1 MSNGETLANQ
11 ANVTS
16 GCLLVGEFVDESE
29 RPVNNA
35 QPGEAV
41 RTQIVANHVDLWA
54 ASDGLREFTILLREG
69 PVVTVRGHALK
80 HEPHPLAGEDVFG
93 VVIRSAGEEVLVA
106 VFKSADVA
114 GVFDGD
120 IRPDRR
126 IA

>member
-1 MSNGETLANQ
+1 
-11 ANVTS
+11 
-16 GCLLVGEFVDESE
+16 
-29 RPVNNA
+29 
-35 QPGEAV
+35 
-41 RTQIVANHVDLWA
+41 
-54 ASDGLREFTILLREG
+54 
-69 PVVTVRGHALK
+69 
-80 HEPHPLAGEDVFG
+80 VFG